1 MLFDGKFMY
10 NVLIMFYIVGIG
22 NPGEEYAETRHNI
35 GMMALERFI
44 KDNDLGDP
52 ITTKKIPALIS
63 EGVLK
68 KEKFTLIFPQT
79 FVNKSG
85 GAVSPLITSAK
96 KAEQLVVVHD
106 DLDLP
111 LGKIKII
118 FNRGSGGHKGVE
130 SIIRALKT
138 EAFVRVRV
146 GICPTTPTGKLKK
159 PDHKKMLD
167 FIVGEFKPNEMVIVK
182 KTIKTVSEA
191 IKKLIEEDRSIAMN
205 EFN

>member
-1 MLFDGKFMY
+1 
-10 NVLIMFYIVGIG
+10 MFYIVGIG

-44 KDNDLGDP
+44 KDNDLGEP

-63 EGVLK
+63 EGTLK

-85 GAVSPLITSAK
+85 SAISPLVTSVK
-96 KAEQLVVVHD
+96 KAEQLIVVHD

-130 SIIRALKT
+130 SIVRALKT
-138 EAFVRVRV
+138 EAFVRIRV

-159 PDHKKMLD
+159 PDHKKLLD
-167 FIVGEFKPNEMVIVK
+167 FIVGEFKPNEMLVVK
-182 KTIKTVSEA
+182 KTLKMVSEA
-191 IKKLIEEDRSIAMN
+191 IKRIVEEDRNVAMN
-205 EFN
+205 EFNQ

>member
-1 MLFDGKFMY
+1 
-10 NVLIMFYIVGIG
+10 MFYIVGIG
-22 NPGEEYAETRHNI
+22 NPGQEYEETRHNI
-35 GMMALERFI
+35 GMMALKRFI
-44 KDNDLGDP
+44 KDNDLGEP

-63 EGVLK
+63 EGSMKKGK

-85 GAVSPLITSAK
+85 SAVAPLVTSAK
-96 KAEQLVVVHD
+96 KAEQLMVVHD

-130 SIIRALKT
+130 SIVRALKT
-138 EAFVRVRV
+138 EAFVRIRV

-167 FIVGEFKPNEMVIVK
+167 FIVGEFKPNEMVLVK
-182 KTIKTVSEA
+182 KTLKNVSEA
-191 IKKLIEEDRSIAMN
+191 ITRILEEDLTVAMN
-205 EFN
+205 EFNQ

>member
-1 MLFDGKFMY
+1 MY
-10 NVLIMFYIVGIG
+10 NTFIMFYIVGIG

-63 EGVLK
+63 EGSIK

-85 GAVSPLITSAK
+85 SAVSSLITSAK
-96 KAEQLVVVHD
+96 KAEQLIVVHD

-130 SIIRALKT
+130 SIVRALKT
-138 EAFVRVRV
+138 EAFVRIRV

-191 IKKLIEEDRSIAMN
+191 IKRLIEEDRSIAMN